1 MVKKTE
7 RNLTLL
13 NCVFVTSLVVSNIV
27 AGKVID
33 IFGLI
38 VPAAVVA
45 YPLTFLCTDII
56 GEIWGKEEANRT
68 VKRGILMQL
77 FSLLL
82 ITIAIYLPS
91 ASFAQEYGNNLKV
104 VLGQNVRFVL
114 ASLTAYILAQSNDV
128 FIFHKLK
135 DKFRGKHK
143 WLRNNVSTMLSQLID
158 TAIFI
163 TIGFWGTVP
172 SILTMIMSQ
181 YVVKFFLALADTPFF
196 YLLTR
201 ENKEIKVDKQAS

>member
-1 MVKKTE
+1 MKRTE

-13 NCVFVTSLVVSNIV
+13 NCIFVTSLVVSNIV

-82 ITIAIYLPS
+82 ITIAIALPS

-135 DKFRGKHK
+135 NKFNGKHK
-143 WLRNNVSTMLSQLID
+143 WLRNNASTMLSQLID
-158 TAIFI
+158 TSIFI

-181 YVVKFFLALADTPFF
+181 YVVKFCLALLDTPFF

-201 ENKEIKVDKQAS
+201 ENKKIKVDKQAS

>member
-82 ITIAIYLPS
+82 ITIAIALPS

-181 YVVKFFLALADTPFF
+181 YVVKFCLALLDTPFF

-201 ENKEIKVDKQAS
+201 ENKKIKVDKQAS

>member
-27 AGKVID
+27 AGKVVD
-33 IFGLI
+33 IFGLV

-82 ITIAIYLPS
+82 ITIAIALPS
-91 ASFAQEYGNNLKV
+91 ASFATEYSSNLKV

-114 ASLTAYILAQSNDV
+114 ASLIAYILAQSNDV

-135 DKFRGKHK
+135 ERFNGKHK
-143 WLRNNVSTMLSQLID
+143 WLRNNASTMLSQLID

-172 SILTMIMSQ
+172 SLITMIMSQ
-181 YVVKFFLALADTPFF
+181 YVVKFFLALLDTPFF

-201 ENKEIKVDKQAS
+201 ESKEIKVDKQAS

>member
-1 MVKKTE
+1 MKKTE

>member
-1 MVKKTE
+1 MKKTE

-13 NCVFVTSLVVSNIV
+13 NCVFVTSLVISNIV

-82 ITIAIYLPS
+82 ITVAIALPS
-91 ASFAQEYGNNLKV
+91 ASFATEYSSNLKV

-135 DKFRGKHK
+135 DKFNGKHK
-143 WLRNNVSTMLSQLID
+143 WLRNNASTMLSQLID
-158 TAIFI
+158 TSIFI

-172 SILTMIMSQ
+172 SLMTMIMSQ

-201 ENKEIKVDKQAS
+201 EDREEIKVDKQAS

>member
-1 MVKKTE
+1 MKKTE

-33 IFGLI
+33 VFGLI

-82 ITIAIYLPS
+82 ITIAIALPS
-91 ASFAQEYGNNLKV
+91 ASFATEYSSNLKV

-114 ASLTAYILAQSNDV
+114 ASLIAYILAQSNDV

-135 DKFRGKHK
+135 DKFNGKYK
-143 WLRNNVSTMLSQLID
+143 WLRNNASTMLSQLID

-172 SILTMIMSQ
+172 SLITMILSQ

-201 ENKEIKVDKQAS
+201 EETKVDKQAS

>member
-7 RNLTLL
+7 RNLTSL

-27 AGKVID
+27 AGKVVD
-33 IFGLI
+33 IFGLV

-45 YPLTFLCTDII
+45 YPLTFLCTDVI

-82 ITIAIYLPS
+82 ITIAIALPS
-91 ASFAQEYGNNLKV
+91 ASFATEYSSNLKI

-114 ASLTAYILAQSNDV
+114 ASLIAYILAQSNDV

-135 DKFRGKHK
+135 ERFNEKHK
-143 WLRNNVSTMLSQLID
+143 WLRNNASTMLSQLID

-172 SILTMIMSQ
+172 SLITMIMSQ
-181 YVVKFFLALADTPFF
+181 YVVKFFLALLDTPFF

-201 ENKEIKVDKQAS
+201 EETKVDKQAS

>member
-1 MVKKTE
+1 MKKTE

-13 NCVFVTSLVVSNIV
+13 NCIFVTSLVVSNIV

-33 IFGLI
+33 VLGLI

-45 YPLTFLCTDII
+45 YPITFLCTDVI

-91 ASFAQEYGNNLKV
+91 ASFATEYSSNLKV

-143 WLRNNVSTMLSQLID
+143 WLRNNASTMLSQLID
-158 TAIFI
+158 TSIFI

-172 SILTMIMSQ
+172 SLVTMIMSQ
-181 YVVKFFLALADTPFF
+181 YVVKFCLALADTPFF

-201 ENKEIKVDKQAS
+201 EDREEIKVDKQAS

>member
-1 MVKKTE
+1 MVKRTE

-45 YPLTFLCTDII
+45 YPLTFLCTDVI

-82 ITIAIYLPS
+82 IAIAIALPS
-91 ASFAQEYGNNLKV
+91 ASFAQQYGNNLKV

-135 DKFRGKHK
+135 DKFNGKHK
-143 WLRNNVSTMLSQLID
+143 WLRNNASTMLSQLID
-158 TAIFI
+158 TSIFI

-172 SILTMIMSQ
+172 SLIVMIMSQ
-181 YVVKFFLALADTPFF
+181 YVVKFFLALLDTPFF

-201 ENKEIKVDKQAS
+201 EETKIDKQAS

>member
-1 MVKKTE
+1 MKKTE

-181 YVVKFFLALADTPFF
+181 YVVKFCLALLDTPFF

-201 ENKEIKVDKQAS
+201 ENKKIKVDKQAS

>member
-7 RNLTLL
+7 KNLTLL

-45 YPLTFLCTDII
+45 YPLTFLCTDVI

-82 ITIAIYLPS
+82 ITIAIALPS
-91 ASFAQEYGNNLKV
+91 ASFATEYSSNLKV

-135 DKFRGKHK
+135 EKFGGKHK
-143 WLRNNVSTMLSQLID
+143 WLRNNASTMLSQLID
-158 TAIFI
+158 TSIFI

-172 SILTMIMSQ
+172 SLITMIMSQ
-181 YVVKFFLALADTPFF
+181 YVVKFCLALLDTPFF

-201 ENKEIKVDKQAS
+201 ENKKIKVDKQAS

>member
-1 MVKKTE
+1 MKKTE

-33 IFGLI
+33 VFGLI

-45 YPLTFLCTDII
+45 YPLTFLCTDVI

-82 ITIAIYLPS
+82 ITIAIALPS
-91 ASFAQEYGNNLKV
+91 ASFAQDYSSNLKV

-114 ASLTAYILAQSNDV
+114 ASLIAYILAQSNDV

-135 DKFRGKHK
+135 ERFNGKHK
-143 WLRNNVSTMLSQLID
+143 WLRNNASTMLSQLID

-172 SILTMIMSQ
+172 SILTMILSQ

-201 ENKEIKVDKQAS
+201 NKEIKVDKQAS

>member
-1 MVKKTE
+1 MKKTE
-7 RNLTLL
+7 RNLTSL

-27 AGKVID
+27 AGKVVD
-33 IFGLI
+33 IFGLV

-45 YPLTFLCTDII
+45 YPLTFLCTDVI

-82 ITIAIYLPS
+82 ITIAIALPS
-91 ASFAQEYGNNLKV
+91 ASFATEYSSNLKI

-114 ASLTAYILAQSNDV
+114 ASLIAYILAQSNDV

-135 DKFRGKHK
+135 ERFNEKHK
-143 WLRNNVSTMLSQLID
+143 WLRNNASTMLSQLID

-172 SILTMIMSQ
+172 SLITMIMSQ
-181 YVVKFFLALADTPFF
+181 YVVKFFLALLDTPFF

-201 ENKEIKVDKQAS
+201 EETKVDKQAS

>member
-1 MVKKTE
+1 MKKTE

-13 NCVFVTSLVVSNIV
+13 NCVFVTSLVISNIV

-33 IFGLI
+33 VFGLI

-45 YPLTFLCTDII
+45 YPLTFLCTDVI

-82 ITIAIYLPS
+82 ITIAIALPS

-135 DKFRGKHK
+135 NKFNGKHK
-143 WLRNNVSTMLSQLID
+143 WLRNNASTMLSQLID
-158 TAIFI
+158 TSIFI

-172 SILTMIMSQ
+172 SLITMIMSQ
-181 YVVKFFLALADTPFF
+181 YVVKFCLALLDTPFF

-201 ENKEIKVDKQAS
+201 ENKKIKVDKQAS

>member
-1 MVKKTE
+1 MKKTE

-33 IFGLI
+33 ISGLI

-82 ITIAIYLPS
+82 ITIAIALPS

-135 DKFRGKHK
+135 NKFNGKHK
-143 WLRNNVSTMLSQLID
+143 WLRNNASTMLSQLID
-158 TAIFI
+158 TSIFI

-181 YVVKFFLALADTPFF
+181 YVVKFFLALLDTPFF

-201 ENKEIKVDKQAS
+201 NKEEIKVDKQAS

>member
-1 MVKKTE
+1 MKKTE

-33 IFGLI
+33 ISGLI

-45 YPLTFLCTDII
+45 YPLTFLCTDVI
-56 GEIWGKEEANRT
+56 GEIWGKEEANRI

-91 ASFAQEYGNNLKV
+91 ASFATEYSSNLKV

-114 ASLTAYILAQSNDV
+114 ASLIAYILAQSNDV

-135 DKFRGKHK
+135 NKFNGKHK
-143 WLRNNVSTMLSQLID
+143 WLRNNASTMLSQLID
-158 TAIFI
+158 TSIFI

-172 SILTMIMSQ
+172 SLITMIMSQ
-181 YVVKFFLALADTPFF
+181 YVVKFCLALLDTPFF

-201 ENKEIKVDKQAS
+201 ENKKIKVDKQAS

>member
-1 MVKKTE
+1 MVKRTE

-13 NCVFVTSLVVSNIV
+13 NCIFVTSLVVSNIV

-82 ITIAIYLPS
+82 ITIAIALPS

-135 DKFRGKHK
+135 NKFNGKHK
-143 WLRNNVSTMLSQLID
+143 WLRNNASTMLSQLID
-158 TAIFI
+158 TSIFI

-181 YVVKFFLALADTPFF
+181 YVVKFCLALLDTPFF

-201 ENKEIKVDKQAS
+201 ENKKIKVDKQAS

>member
-33 IFGLI
+33 VFGLI

-45 YPLTFLCTDII
+45 YPLTFLCTDVI

-82 ITIAIYLPS
+82 ITIAIALPS
-91 ASFAQEYGNNLKV
+91 ASFAQDYSSNLKV

-114 ASLTAYILAQSNDV
+114 ASLIAYILAQSNDV

-135 DKFRGKHK
+135 ERFNGKHK
-143 WLRNNVSTMLSQLID
+143 WLRNNASTMLSQLID

-172 SILTMIMSQ
+172 SILTMILSQ

-201 ENKEIKVDKQAS
+201 NKEIKVDKQAS

>member
-1 MVKKTE
+1 MKKTE

-13 NCVFVTSLVVSNIV
+13 NCVFVTSLVISNIV

-45 YPLTFLCTDII
+45 YPLTFLCTDVI

-68 VKRGILMQL
+68 VRRGILMQL

-82 ITIAIYLPS
+82 ITIAIALPS
-91 ASFAQEYGNNLKV
+91 ASFATEYSSNLKA

-135 DKFRGKHK
+135 DKFNGKHK
-143 WLRNNVSTMLSQLID
+143 WLRNNASTMLSQLID

-172 SILTMIMSQ
+172 SLITMILSQ
-181 YVVKFFLALADTPFF
+181 YVVKFFLALLDTPFF

-201 ENKEIKVDKQAS
+201 EETKVDKQAS

>member
-1 MVKKTE
+1 MKKTE

-13 NCVFVTSLVVSNIV
+13 NCVFVTSLVISNIV

-33 IFGLI
+33 VLGLI

-45 YPLTFLCTDII
+45 YPITFLCTDVI

-82 ITIAIYLPS
+82 IAIAIALPN

-143 WLRNNVSTMLSQLID
+143 WLRNNASTMLSQLID

-172 SILTMIMSQ
+172 NILTMIMSQ
-181 YVVKFFLALADTPFF
+181 YVVKFFLALLDTPFF

>member
-33 IFGLI
+33 VFGLI

-82 ITIAIYLPS
+82 ITIAIALPS

-114 ASLTAYILAQSNDV
+114 ASLIAYILAQSNDV

-135 DKFRGKHK
+135 ERFNGKHK
-143 WLRNNVSTMLSQLID
+143 WLRNNASTMLSQLID
-158 TAIFI
+158 TSIFI

-172 SILTMIMSQ
+172 NLLVMILSQ

-201 ENKEIKVDKQAS
+201 EEIKVDKQA

>member
-1 MVKKTE
+1 MVKRTE

-13 NCVFVTSLVVSNIV
+13 NCIFVTSLVVSNIV

-45 YPLTFLCTDII
+45 YPLTFLCTDVI

-82 ITIAIYLPS
+82 ITIAIALPS

-143 WLRNNVSTMLSQLID
+143 WLRNNASTMLSQLID

-181 YVVKFFLALADTPFF
+181 YVVKFCLALLDTPFF

-201 ENKEIKVDKQAS
+201 ENKKIKVDKQAS

>member
-33 IFGLI
+33 ISGLI

-91 ASFAQEYGNNLKV
+91 ASFATEYSSNLKV

-143 WLRNNVSTMLSQLID
+143 WLRNNASTMLSQLID

-181 YVVKFFLALADTPFF
+181 YVVKFFLALLDTPFF

-201 ENKEIKVDKQAS
+201 NKEEIKVDKQAS

>member
-1 MVKKTE
+1 MKRTE

-45 YPLTFLCTDII
+45 YPLTFLCTDVI

-82 ITIAIYLPS
+82 IAIAIALPS
-91 ASFAQEYGNNLKV
+91 ASFAQQYGNNLKV

-135 DKFRGKHK
+135 DKFNGKHK
-143 WLRNNVSTMLSQLID
+143 WLRNNASTMLSQLID
-158 TAIFI
+158 TSIFI

-172 SILTMIMSQ
+172 SLIVMIMSQ
-181 YVVKFFLALADTPFF
+181 YVVKFFLALLDTPFF

-201 ENKEIKVDKQAS
+201 EETKIDKQAS

>member
-1 MVKKTE
+1 MKRTE

-13 NCVFVTSLVVSNIV
+13 NCIFVTSLVVSNIV

-45 YPLTFLCTDII
+45 YPLTFLCTDVI

-82 ITIAIYLPS
+82 ITIAIALPS

-143 WLRNNVSTMLSQLID
+143 WLRNNASTMLSQLID

-181 YVVKFFLALADTPFF
+181 YVVKFCLALLDTPFF

-201 ENKEIKVDKQAS
+201 ENKKIKVDKQAS

>member
-13 NCVFVTSLVVSNIV
+13 NCVFVTSLVISNIV

-45 YPLTFLCTDII
+45 YPLTFLCTDVI

-68 VKRGILMQL
+68 VRRGILMQL

-82 ITIAIYLPS
+82 ITIAIALPS
-91 ASFAQEYGNNLKV
+91 ASFATEYSSNLKA

-135 DKFRGKHK
+135 DKFNGKHK
-143 WLRNNVSTMLSQLID
+143 WLRNNASTMLSQLID

-172 SILTMIMSQ
+172 SLITMILSQ
-181 YVVKFFLALADTPFF
+181 YVVKFFLALLDTPFF

-201 ENKEIKVDKQAS
+201 EETKVDKQAS